1 MTLKKA
7 YQTLIITVILM
18 MLTIILYALRVTKLK
33 LDWGMT
39 GFVLAAIFSVFSVV
53 FAIHQN
59 KHQKEVKK
67 TDWITSHRF
76 EILDWVTFLSVS
88 LMGIFVLFLF
98 FILPSDV
105 SQGSMSP
112 TLEDGN
118 RIIVYHFK
126 YEPKLDDIVI
136 VKITQEEFPQLGENY
151 FYKKKTVCPL
161 VFKFLNDDCITT
173 IVNDSYGNPIVLNEI
188 YFVKRVA
195 GLEGDLVTFKEADD
209 YAIDF
214 SEMNKRYEIQIN
226 GISYKN
232 PYDELYIL
240 TYSQKIVIEEGLVN
254 SRIKEKNLIVFGDNK
269 NNSTDSKNFG
279 VVEYESIMGKVIF
292 KLSPLGGVK

>member
-18 MLTIILYALRVTKLK
+18 MLTIILYALRVTRLK

-39 GFVLAAIFSVFSVV
+39 GFVISAILSVFSVV

-59 KHQKEVKK
+59 KHQNEIKE
-67 TDWITSHRF
+67 TNWISSHRF
-76 EILDWVTFLSVS
+76 EILDWFSFLSVS

-105 SQGSMSP
+105 SQGSMTP

-118 RIIVYHFK
+118 RIVVYHFN
-126 YEPKLDDIVI
+126 YEPELNDIVI
-136 VKITQEEFPQLGENY
+136 IKITQEEFPELNDTY
-151 FYKKKTVCPL
+151 FYKKKTTCPL
-161 VFKFLNDDCITT
+161 IFKFLNDDCITT
-173 IVNDSYGNPIVLNEI
+173 IVYDRNYQPIMLDAI

-195 GLEGDLVTFKEADD
+195 GVEGDQVTFIEALDYADD
-209 YAIDF
+209 FSDINKKYFIAINDTI
-214 SEMNKRYEIQIN
+214 YQ
-226 GISYKN
+226 N
-232 PYDELYIL
+232 PYDEVYEL
-240 TYSQKIVIEEGLVN
+240 TYQQKAIIEEGLVN
-254 SRIKEKNLIVFGDNK
+254 QKLPENKLLVFGDNK

-279 VVEYESIMGKVIF
+279 VVENDSIMGKVIF
-292 KLSPLGGVK
+292 KLSPFGGLS

>member
-18 MLTIILYALRVTKLK
+18 MLTIILYALRVTRLQ

-39 GFVLAAIFSVFSVV
+39 GFVIAAILSLFSVV

-59 KHQKEVKK
+59 KHLKDIKQSN
-67 TDWITSHRF
+67 WISKHRF
-76 EILDWVTFLSVS
+76 EILDWFTFLSVS

-105 SQGSMSP
+105 SQGSMTP

-136 VKITQEEFPQLGENY
+136 IKITQDEFPELNDSY

-161 VFKFLNDDCITT
+161 VFKFLNNDCVTT
-173 IVNDSYGNPIVLNEI
+173 IVLDDTNSPVMLDAI

-195 GLEGDLVTFKEADD
+195 GVEGDLVTFIEAED
-209 YAIDF
+209 YAVDF
-214 SEMNKRYEIQIN
+214 IEQNKRYHISIN
-226 GISYKN
+226 GRIYQN
-232 PYDELYIL
+232 PYNEIYEF
-240 TYSQKIVIEEGLVN
+240 TYLQKAIIQEGLIAN
-254 SRIKEKNLIVFGDNK
+254 KLPDNKLLVFGDNK

-279 VVEYESIMGKVIF
+279 VVENSSIMGKVIF
-292 KLSPLGGVK
+292 KLSPFGGVK